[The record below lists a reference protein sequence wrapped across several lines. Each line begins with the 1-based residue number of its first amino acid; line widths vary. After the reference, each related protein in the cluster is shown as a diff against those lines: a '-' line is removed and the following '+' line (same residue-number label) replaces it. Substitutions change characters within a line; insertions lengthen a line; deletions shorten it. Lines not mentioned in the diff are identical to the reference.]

1 MGVNRSLSYPIQAPF
16 MLTLL
21 RFLSRLP
28 LSALHRLGALAGWAA
43 YWASP
48 TYRRHVRENLAL
60 AFPGGVP
67 PGLRAAAVA
76 HAGRGLLELP
86 ALWLRPKERVVTL
99 VRRVSGWEAVE
110 AAWQAGRGIVFLTP
124 HLGCFE
130 ITAQYYASR
139 APITVLYRPP
149 KQGWLRP
156 VVEQGRG
163 GPNLRLAPADTAGVR
178 LLARALRRREA
189 VGILPDQVPGRGEGL
204 WVDFFGRPAYTMT
217 LAARLAEMS
226 GAAVIFAFGERL
238 PGGEGF
244 HLHLSPPPLP
254 IAGTLPERVA
264 ALNRA
269 LEALIRRCPEQ
280 YLWGYNRY
288 KVPAGAE
295 PAQP

>member
-1 MGVNRSLSYPIQAPF
+1 MLPI
-16 MLTLL
+16 L

-28 LSALHRLGALAGWAA
+28 LSVLHRLGALAGWAA
-43 YWASP
+43 YWGSP
-48 TYRRHVRENLAL
+48 TYRRHLRENLAL
-60 AFPGGVP
+60 AFPAGVP
-67 PGLRAAAVA
+67 RGLPAAAIA

-86 ALWLRPKERVVTL
+86 ALWLRPRERVVPL

-110 AAWQAGRGIVFLTP
+110 AAWQAGKGIVFLTP

-130 ITAQYYASR
+130 ITAQYYASH

-156 VVEQGRG
+156 VMEQGRG
-163 GPNLRLAPADTAGVR
+163 GPNMHLAPADMAGVR
-178 LLARALRRREA
+178 MLMRALRRHQA

-204 WVDFFGRPAYTMT
+204 WADFFDRPAYTMT
-217 LAARLAEMS
+217 LAARLAQTS
-226 GAAVIFAFGERL
+226 GAAVILAYGERL

-244 HLHLSPPPLP
+244 HLHLGPPPEP

-264 ALNRA
+264 AINRA

-288 KVPAGAE
+288 KIPAGAA
-295 PAQP
+295 PARP